1 MKRCA
6 LLVATAASLLLTN
19 GTDARAQGSSQP
31 APWTSYGSSLYA
43 TGPEI
48 WVRFFGADA
57 GYTSNLYFLCNLSDD
72 CHQFLF
78 QNNNAGYVNQEIK
91 VNTGFAVGE
100 ELVFKLMVGNTGDAW
115 YTGPASNN
123 SDNVAHF
130 ATQST
135 FFQTSNATYTLLGGF
150 EDLPGGGDMDHND
163 LMFQFSNVAV
173 TATPE
178 PASMAL
184 MATGLASLGGFVKRR
199 RRQQEQES

>member
-1 MKRCA
+1 MERT
-6 LLVATAASLLLTN
+6 LVHREAPNPPRGRATERASTPPARKSGFAFSAPTPDTRATCISSATCRTN
-19 GTDARAQGSSQP
+19 C
-31 APWTSYGSSLYA
+31 Y
-43 TGPEI
+43 
-48 WVRFFGADA
+48 
-57 GYTSNLYFLCNLSDD
+57 
-72 CHQFLF
+72 QFLF
-78 QNNNAGYVNQEIK
+78 QNNNGVPVNQEIK
-91 VNTGFAVGE
+91 INTGFAVGE
-100 ELVFKLMVGNTGDAW
+100 ELVFKLFVGNTGDAW

-150 EDLPGGGDMDHND
+150 EDLPGGGDRDYND
-163 LMFQFSNVAV
+163 LMFQFSNVSV

-199 RRQQEQES
+199 RRLQQQQQQA